1 MTKRPTLTVPP
12 LLFDILLTHPANMP
26 QHTKTPSRGK
36 GGKAKA
42 AAVYRTIRVQQDIS
56 QDEDAIFGAVT
67 KVYGNHRYLL
77 TIPDPKDTRPLTQR
91 RLVEVQASAA
101 SSVVRRTLRAR
112 ENPVR
117 VGEYLVVAPSGSD
130 YEIVLM
136 LSRDLVQE
144 YRKSGRLH
152 PNLSVNISAPD
163 ECGIEFDYEAS
174 AQHIDEEIAARKNH
188 KNKAL
193 ARGLEAEIP
202 VALPIKGSAAAA
214 PLIAVD
220 GDDGIDIDNI

>member
-1 MTKRPTLTVPP
+1 
-12 LLFDILLTHPANMP
+12 MP
-26 QHTKTPSRGK
+26 QHTTKSSSRGK

-42 AAVYRTIRVQQDIS
+42 AALYRTARVQQDIA

-77 TIPDPKDTRPLTQR
+77 TIPDPKDTRPLSQR

-130 YEIVLM
+130 YEVVLM
-136 LSRDLVQE
+136 LPRNLVQD
-144 YRKSGRLH
+144 YRKTGRIH
-152 PNLSVNISAPD
+152 PNLSMTVETD

-193 ARGLEAEIP
+193 ARGLEEVAP
-202 VALPIKGSAAAA
+202 VALPIKGAAAA
-214 PLIAVD
+214 ATPLIPVD
-220 GDDGIDIDNI
+220 DVDIDNI